1 MASIFVLAG
10 GIVGFFSAMLS
21 VLMSGGGLLA
31 ALGIWVTVGL
41 LFLMLGLLLAV
52 TSPAAAAGQP
62 AGTTQPRAQ
71 GSS

>member
-52 TSPAAAAGQP
+52 TGPAATAGQA